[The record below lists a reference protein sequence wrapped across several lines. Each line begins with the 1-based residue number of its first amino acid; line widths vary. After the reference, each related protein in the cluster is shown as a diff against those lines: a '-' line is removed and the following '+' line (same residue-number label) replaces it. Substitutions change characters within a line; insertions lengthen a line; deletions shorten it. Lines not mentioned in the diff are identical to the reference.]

1 MVRRRNK
8 EPNMIRVKGA
18 GLMLFWVLG
27 VPLLHGLLGMDSMH
41 WFWKVGM
48 VLGGVVGLVMVISGK
63 DITR

>member
-1 MVRRRNK
+1 
-8 EPNMIRVKGA
+8 MIRVKGA